1 MNEKLKKIIF
11 NKLYEDLSGVELI
24 PYNNSIWFINR
35 KKEYWYLQYEKS
47 GLLYWRFDFFTEFFT
62 LFSLE
67 VSEFESVIGEWVET
81 IFNGHHKVNETYQFP
96 PFGTSEVKRVSDL
109 EVKSYGLINSDLY
122 FGMRPVLNV
131 NIKEIKPLF

>member
-11 NKLYEDLSGVELI
+11 NKLYDDLSDVELI
-24 PYNNSIWFINR
+24 PFNNCIWFINR

-67 VSEFESVIGEWVET
+67 VSEFESVIGEWAES
-81 IFNGHHKVNETYQFP
+81 IFNGHYKVNETYQFP
-96 PFGTSEVKRVSDL
+96 PFGTSEVKRVSNL
-109 EVKSYGLINSDLY
+109 KVKSYGFINSDLH
-122 FGMRPVLNV
+122 FGMQPVLNV